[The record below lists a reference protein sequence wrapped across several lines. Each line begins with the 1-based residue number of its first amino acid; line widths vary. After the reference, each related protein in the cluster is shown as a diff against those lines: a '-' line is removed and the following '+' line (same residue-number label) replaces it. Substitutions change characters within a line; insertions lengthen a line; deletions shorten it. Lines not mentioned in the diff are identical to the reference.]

1 MPAARDP
8 RKIAAAVELD
18 PLELTV
24 ILLEIG
30 IKLNRPKGKTA
41 AQIMEA
47 INGQVARGEIPAYI
61 VADFQAMAHASI
73 MYLRDR
79 INALER
85 VS

>member
-1 MPAARDP
+1 MPASRDP

-18 PLELTV
+18 PMELTV

-30 IKLNRPKGKTA
+30 IKLNRPRGRTA

-47 INGQVARGEIPAYI
+47 IKGQVARGEIPAYI
-61 VADFQAMAHASI
+61 IADFEAMAEASI

-79 INALER
+79 INAMER